1 MFALRQRLG
10 SESVAGVAIERLS
23 DADRE
28 ARPEEKNP
36 TKEAH
41 NPHQALKKNLCFPSL
56 NAMSESP
63 GPKYRMLGSS
73 RR

>member
-10 SESVAGVAIERLS
+10 SESVAVVAIERLS

-41 NPHQALKKNLCFPSL
+41 NQHQALRKNLCFPSL